1 MNLFGLIGH
10 PLGHS
15 FSKAYFTAK
24 FEREGL
30 DCEYRNFDITSLGE
44 NSASGTSLR
53 ALAKQSMLS
62 GFNVTIP
69 YKEAILPYLD
79 ELDPAAAAIG
89 AVNTVKVL
97 HDGRLK
103 GYNTDVV
110 GFESLLEEIAS
121 DNRHRE
127 EGATLRHCEGGTTE
141 AIQLDYFGSGWIAS
155 AKGLAMTQSDATAIP
170 NSILLTPHSSLP
182 TPHSPLL
189 TPHSSL
195 LTPHSALVL
204 GTGGASKAVQYVLK
218 KHRIAFHLVSRDP
231 KKGDYTYDQLTP
243 DIIKEHLL
251 IINATPVGMAPNID
265 AAPDIPYEAISD
277 KHALIDLI
285 YNPVE
290 TLFLKNGREH
300 GATTTNGLAML
311 HAQAEASWKIWNS

>member
-1 MNLFGLIGH
+1 
-10 PLGHS
+10 
-15 FSKAYFTAK
+15 
-24 FEREGL
+24 
-30 DCEYRNFDITSLGE
+30 
-44 NSASGTSLR
+44 
-53 ALAKQSMLS
+53 MLS

-69 YKEAILPYLD
+69 YKEAILPYLN
-79 ELDPAAAAIG
+79 ELDPAAKEIG

-97 HDGRLK
+97 PDGRLK

-127 EGATLRHCEGGTTE
+127 EGTAFRHCEGGTTE
-141 AIQLDYFGSGWIAS
+141 AIQLDHFGSGWIAS

-170 NSILLTPHSSLP
+170 NSILLTPHSSLL
-182 TPHSPLL
+182 TPHSSLL
-189 TPHSSL
+189 TPHSSLPTPHSSL

-218 KHRIAFHLVSRDP
+218 KHRIAFHLVSRDAI
-231 KKGDYTYDQLTP
+231 KGDFTYDQLTP
-243 DIIKEHLL
+243 KVIKEHLL

>member
-1 MNLFGLIGH
+1 M
-10 PLGHS
+10 
-15 FSKAYFTAK
+15 
-24 FEREGL
+24 

-44 NSASGTSLR
+44 NSASGTSLPPVRSVSPSGLR

-69 YKEAILPYLD
+69 YKETILPYLD
-79 ELDPAAAAIG
+79 ELDPAAKEIG

-97 HDGRLK
+97 PDGRLK

-141 AIQLDYFGSGWIAS
+141 AIQLDYFGSGWIFSLRSKSLRVAS

-170 NSILLTPHSSLP
+170 NSILLTPHSSPL
-182 TPHSPLL
+182 TPHSP
-189 TPHSSL
+189 L

-251 IINATPVGMAPNID
+251 VINTTPVGMAPNID

-285 YNPVE
+285 YNPEE

-300 GATTTNGLAML
+300 GATTTNGLTML

>member
-1 MNLFGLIGH
+1 M
-10 PLGHS
+10 
-15 FSKAYFTAK
+15 
-24 FEREGL
+24 
-30 DCEYRNFDITSLGE
+30 
-44 NSASGTSLR
+44 R

-79 ELDPAAAAIG
+79 ELDPAAKEIG

-97 HDGRLK
+97 PDGRLK

-141 AIQLDYFGSGWIAS
+141 AIQLDHFGSGWIAS

-170 NSILLTPHSSLP
+170 NSILLTPHS
-182 TPHSPLL
+182 PLL
-189 TPHSSL
+189 TPHSTL

-218 KHRIAFHLVSRDP
+218 KHRIAVHLVSRDAN
-231 KKGDYTYDQLTP
+231 KGDFTYDQLTP
-243 DIIKEHLL
+243 KVIKEHLL

>member
-1 MNLFGLIGH
+1 LNLFGLIGH

-30 DCEYRNFDITSLGE
+30 DCEYRNFDIPSLGE
-44 NSASGTSLR
+44 TPASGTSLR

-79 ELDPAAAAIG
+79 ELDPAAKEIG

-97 HDGRLK
+97 PDGRLK

-110 GFESLLEEIAS
+110 GFESSWI
-121 DNRHRE
+121 
-127 EGATLRHCEGGTTE
+127 ATLRK
-141 AIQLDYFGSGWIAS
+141 AP
-155 AKGLAMTQSDATAIP
+155 LAMTTTALI
-170 NSILLTPHSSLP
+170 
-182 TPHSPLL
+182 
-189 TPHSSL
+189 
-195 LTPHSALVL
+195 L

-218 KHRIAFHLVSRDP
+218 KNNIPYHLVSRDAI
-231 KKGDYTYDQLTP
+231 KGDFTYDQLTP
-243 DIIKEHLL
+243 DIIKERLL
-251 IINATPVGMAPNID
+251 VINTTPVGMSPNID

-285 YNPVE
+285 YNPEE

-300 GATTTNGLAML
+300 GAATTNGLTML

>member
-1 MNLFGLIGH
+1 M
-10 PLGHS
+10 
-15 FSKAYFTAK
+15 
-24 FEREGL
+24 
-30 DCEYRNFDITSLGE
+30 
-44 NSASGTSLR
+44 R
-53 ALAKQSMLS
+53 ALAKQSILS

-69 YKEAILPYLD
+69 YKETILPYLD
-79 ELDPAAAAIG
+79 ELDPAAKEIG

-97 HDGRLK
+97 PDGRLK

-141 AIQLDYFGSGWIAS
+141 AIQLDYFGSGWIFSLRSKSLRVAS

-170 NSILLTPHSSLP
+170 NSI
-182 TPHSPLL
+182 
-189 TPHSSL
+189 L

-251 IINATPVGMAPNID
+251 VINTTPVGMAPNID

-285 YNPVE
+285 YNPEE

-300 GATTTNGLAML
+300 GATTTNGLTML

>member
-1 MNLFGLIGH
+1 
-10 PLGHS
+10 
-15 FSKAYFTAK
+15 
-24 FEREGL
+24 
-30 DCEYRNFDITSLGE
+30 
-44 NSASGTSLR
+44 
-53 ALAKQSMLS
+53 MLS

-79 ELDPAAAAIG
+79 ELDPAAKEIG

-97 HDGRLK
+97 PDGRLK

-170 NSILLTPHSSLP
+170 NSILLTPHSSL
-182 TPHSPLL
+182 
-189 TPHSSL
+189 

-218 KHRIAFHLVSRDP
+218 KHCIAFHLVSRDP

-251 IINATPVGMAPNID
+251 VINTTPVGMAPNID

-285 YNPVE
+285 YNPEE
-290 TLFLKNGREH
+290 TQFLKNGREH

>member
-1 MNLFGLIGH
+1 M
-10 PLGHS
+10 
-15 FSKAYFTAK
+15 
-24 FEREGL
+24 
-30 DCEYRNFDITSLGE
+30 
-44 NSASGTSLR
+44 R

-79 ELDPAAAAIG
+79 ELDPAAKEIG

-97 HDGRLK
+97 PDGRLK

-141 AIQLDYFGSGWIAS
+141 AIQLDHFGSGWIAS

-170 NSILLTPHSSLP
+170 NSILLTPHS
-182 TPHSPLL
+182 
-189 TPHSSL
+189 
-195 LTPHSALVL
+195 ALVL

-218 KHRIAFHLVSRDP
+218 KHRIAVHLVSRDAN
-231 KKGDYTYDQLTP
+231 KGDFTYDQLTP
-243 DIIKEHLL
+243 EVIKEHLL

-265 AAPDIPYEAISD
+265 TAPDIPYEAISD

>member
-30 DCEYRNFDITSLGE
+30 DCEYRNFDIPSLGE
-44 NSASGTSLR
+44 TPASGTSLR
-53 ALAKQSMLS
+53 ALAKQSILS

-69 YKEAILPYLD
+69 YKEAILPYLN
-79 ELDPAAAAIG
+79 ELDPAAKEIG

-97 HDGRLK
+97 PDGRLK

-170 NSILLTPHSSLP
+170 NSILLTPHSSL
-182 TPHSPLL
+182 
-189 TPHSSL
+189 

-218 KHRIAFHLVSRDP
+218 KHRIAVHLVSRDAN
-231 KKGDYTYDQLTP
+231 KGDFTYDQLTP
-243 DIIKEHLL
+243 KVIKEHLL

>member
-1 MNLFGLIGH
+1 M
-10 PLGHS
+10 
-15 FSKAYFTAK
+15 
-24 FEREGL
+24 
-30 DCEYRNFDITSLGE
+30 DCEYRNFDIPSLGE

-79 ELDPAAAAIG
+79 ELDPAAKEIG

-97 HDGRLK
+97 PDGRLK

-141 AIQLDYFGSGWIAS
+141 AIQLDYFGSGWVAS

-170 NSILLTPHSSLP
+170 NSI
-182 TPHSPLL
+182 LL

-218 KHRIAFHLVSRDP
+218 KHCIAFHLVSRDP

-251 IINATPVGMAPNID
+251 VINTTPVGMAPNID

-285 YNPVE
+285 YNPEE
-290 TLFLKNGREH
+290 TQFLKNGREH